1 MTKKKTAFILAAG
14 VLTLSACAGG
24 TSSVASSS
32 LPEESASSEETASSL
47 VSEATSSSSSASSA
61 SSSSSIEEKPAP
73 SLTNLVAALKEG
85 IGLKGEYDWLIM
97 DRDFKVTDTYRFT
110 NDVYIDADEYYQH
123 QFQNA
128 EDGTVVTN
136 SLIHFY
142 RTEEG
147 VVATKSLDYTN
158 SVVTEDV
165 IDLLYG
171 PEMYDDDFWNPF
183 ADTTEDDWIYEG
195 DNVYALD
202 VDRALSNA
210 EIPLMLFYYVSN
222 GTPRDNWEVRSL
234 KITVDDDGNP
244 LKLDLETNAMFA
256 MELPPIYVQVLY
268 EADFV
273 ARGDFEDMDVV
284 PETLDENAAALATA
298 IDSFKEG
305 NFTLEVTDNN
315 YVNGAITPN
324 TTEFEILATEDGVV
338 DAANEAA
345 YVKMDDGIEP
355 CTIEDG
361 KLVGLHSPVSS
372 IDLSYY
378 LSDFLYSPAFFES
391 EDGKTFTAKAS
402 APAALS
408 HLLPD
413 AVFGGRAEDALVDTL
428 EITINDDGTVSYTYD
443 YEATGWPASTGDIT
457 VTVKNI
463 GTTVLPY
470 DLDAD
475 FEAYVPFKSWTELLE
490 AKSAL
495 SSDTDYVEKYTS
507 VLGKSL
513 DEILPY
519 YEPEVGWDY
528 EDRFGTQSTRVR
540 LGSADS
546 LVAGDTDRYVDEFVA
561 LAEGAGFSYNE
572 EKTTDYEIYY
582 TNAEAG
588 FDLSFNVYDDYFYA
602 WVAPI
607 AA

>member
-1 MTKKKTAFILAAG
+1 MTKKNAAFILAAG

-24 TSSVASSS
+24 SSSSLPSS
-32 LPEESASSEETASSL
+32 LPEETASSEEPASSL
-47 VSEATSSSSSASSA
+47 VEESSSS

-73 SLTNLVAALKEG
+73 SVARLVVALKEG

-110 NDVYIDADEYYQH
+110 NNVYIDADEYYQH
-123 QFQNA
+123 QYQNA
-128 EDGTVVTN
+128 EDGMVITN

-147 VVATKSLDYTN
+147 IVATKSLDYTN
-158 SVVTEDV
+158 TVVTEDV
-165 IDLLYG
+165 VDLLYG
-171 PEMYDDDFWNPF
+171 PEVYDDDFWNPF
-183 ADTTEDDWIYEG
+183 ADTTEEDWIYKG

-210 EIPLMLFYYVSN
+210 EIPLMFFYYVNN

-234 KITVDDDGNP
+234 EITVDDEGNP
-244 LKLDLETNAMFA
+244 LKLDLATNAMFA
-256 MELPPIYVQVLY
+256 MQLPPIYVQVLY
-268 EADFV
+268 EAEFA
-273 ARGDFEDMDVV
+273 ARDEFEDMDVV

-298 IDSFKEG
+298 VDSFKAG

-324 TTEFEILATEDGVV
+324 TTSFEILATEEGVV
-338 DAANEAA
+338 DAANDAA
-345 YVKMDDGIEP
+345 YLKMDDGVEP
-355 CTIEDG
+355 CAIEDG

-391 EDGKTFTAKAS
+391 EDGKTFTAKDN

-413 AVFGGRAEDALVDTL
+413 AVFGGRAEEALVDTL
-428 EITINDDGTVSYTYD
+428 KITINDDGTVTYTYD
-443 YEATGWPASTGDIT
+443 YQHTGWPASTGDIA

-463 GTTVLPY
+463 GTTTLPY

-546 LVAGDTDRYVDEFVA
+546 LVAGDTDRYVAAFVA
-561 LAEGAGFSYNE
+561 IAEEAGFTYNE
-572 EKTTDYEIYY
+572 EKTTDYETYY